1 MTRLRLPT
9 VCREGWYYLVVM
21 GFILGGAI
29 MRQINLL
36 MVLFGMMA
44 GPLLFNAW
52 CVTRMVR
59 AAKVRRRL
67 PEVVAAGDPVVV
79 ELEAECLNL
88 RGGLW
93 ALVVEDRVERV
104 TKLGAEP
111 VLSPA
116 VLFTHVPR
124 LETRRS
130 NYRGLLARRGR
141 YRFGPLQISTR
152 FPLGLVA
159 RKAMQSETDE
169 PDENRELLVLPRLG
183 TLTHRWTQTRDEAYQ
198 RSRAQRRQHGPLE
211 GDFHNLRPWR
221 AGDTRRWIHWRTTAR
236 QGQLMVRQ
244 FEQHLQ
250 RDVAV
255 LVDLWL
261 PPNAEQEALDSVE
274 LAVSFAATVASE
286 MSRRGGCELT
296 VGIAAAEP
304 LFIRGPASQA
314 LGGEIL
320 SSLAVAEADT
330 VDHLPALL
338 AKSGERIQ
346 AGTQVV
352 LVSTRPVDLAD
363 TDRYAAAWNDPRCRA
378 IVARIMEIDASS
390 GELQHYFQPQ

>member
-1 MTRLRLPT
+1 MTRLRFPT

-44 GPLLFNAW
+44 GPFLFNAW
-52 CVTRMVR
+52 CVTRMIR
-59 AAKVRRRL
+59 SAKVRRRL
-67 PEVVAAGDPVVV
+67 PEVVAAGDPLVV
-79 ELEAECLNL
+79 ELEAECLAL

-104 TKLGAEP
+104 PSTEAET
-111 VLSPA
+111 VLLPG
-116 VLFTHVPR
+116 VLFTHVPSGESR
-124 LETRRS
+124 KAS
-130 NYRGLLARRGR
+130 YRGVLSRRGR
-141 YRFGPLQISTR
+141 YRFGPLRLSTR
-152 FPLGLVA
+152 FPLGLVT
-159 RKAMQSETDE
+159 RSAMQNESAEADSSV
-169 PDENRELLVLPRLG
+169 ELLVLPRLG
-183 TLTHRWTQTRDEAYQ
+183 TLTHRWSQTRDEAYQ
-198 RSRAQRRQHGPLE
+198 RSRAQRRKHGPLE

-255 LVDLWL
+255 LVDLWR
-261 PPNAEQEALDSVE
+261 PEQAEQDAHDSVE

-286 MSRRGGCELT
+286 MCRRGGCELI
-296 VGIAAAEP
+296 VGIAGREP
-304 LFIRGPASQA
+304 VFLGGPASQA

-320 SSLAVAEADT
+320 AALAVAESHSA
-330 VDHLPALL
+330 DHLPQLL
-338 AKSGERIQ
+338 AKSGERIP
-346 AGTQVV
+346 AGTLVV

-363 TDRYAAAWNDPRCRA
+363 TDRFAAAWNDSRGRA
-378 IVARIMEIDASS
+378 IVARILEIDAGS